1 MSRRPRQLLVAISAG
16 VMLVGGAALSP
27 ALADSDP
34 QTDTQTDTQTV
45 SYHGYE
51 VDVPVSWRVVDLDAD
66 PGACIRFDSPAVYV
80 GAPGEVSD
88 CPAGISGGRTAGL
101 VISPLDAKAA
111 ATATVDTAAVTTG
124 TGAANAESVNHRI
137 QLAVEDAGVLVSAA
151 HNSQTEDQVRGILD
165 SARLGDG
172 AMAARLSS
180 FDTGAARAE
189 VAPIVAPGTLND
201 NAFDTCTAQS
211 QSTMDAWRES
221 PFRAV
226 GIYTSGVNRACGQDL
241 LTPEWVG
248 TQAANGWQFIVIHH
262 GLEAPCNPRYD
273 EVFSTDPATARQQGV
288 DEANAAVGAATALGF
303 GPGSA
308 VYVDIEAYDGCTDAV
323 MSFVSGWAEGLK
335 AAGWLSGMY
344 SSGASG
350 VADLC
355 ANYENGQYTMPD
367 HLWFAWWNDQAN
379 TDSGQY
385 CSNDY
390 FTGGRRL
397 HQYVGDT
404 SETYG
409 GVTVNIDRD
418 FLDVVA
424 PA

>member
-1 MSRRPRQLLVAISAG
+1 
-16 VMLVGGAALSP
+16 LS
-27 ALADSDP
+27 
-34 QTDTQTDTQTV
+34 
-45 SYHGYE
+45 
-51 VDVPVSWRVVDLDAD
+51 AD
-66 PGACIRFDSPAVYV
+66 PAACVRFDAPAVYL
-80 GAPGEVSD
+80 GTPGEVSN
-88 CPAGISGGRTAGL
+88 CPADISGGRTAGL
-101 VISPLDAKAA
+101 VISPLDATAA
-111 ATATVDTAAVTTG
+111 ATVTADTAATTTG
-124 TGAANAESVNHRI
+124 AGSARAESVDGRI
-137 QLAVEDAGVLVSAA
+137 QLAVEDAGVLVSAV
-151 HNSQTEDQVRGILD
+151 HNSRTEEQVRAVLD
-165 SARLGDG
+165 SARLGDD
-172 AMAARLSS
+172 AKAARLES
-180 FDTGAARAE
+180 FHTEDATAHA
-189 VAPIVAPGTLND
+189 APIVAPGTLND

-226 GIYTSGVNRACGQDL
+226 GIYSSGVNRACGQDL

-248 TQAANGWQFIVIHH
+248 TQFANGWQFIVIHH

-288 DEANAAVGAATALGF
+288 DEANAAIGAATALGF

-308 VYVDIEAYDGCTDAV
+308 IYVDIEAYDGCTDSV
-323 MSFVSGWAEGLK
+323 LSFVSGWSEGLR

-355 ANYENGQYTMPD
+355 ANYDNGAYVMPD
-367 HLWFAWWNDQAN
+367 HLWFAWWNERAD

-390 FTGGRRL
+390 FTNGRRL
-397 HQYVGDT
+397 HQYTGDT
-404 SETYG
+404 PETYG

-418 FLDVVA
+418 YLDVG
-424 PA
+424 PAA

>member
-1 MSRRPRQLLVAISAG
+1 MSRRSRRLFVAMSAG
-16 VMLVGGAALSP
+16 AVLAGGLVTLP
-27 ALADSDP
+27 ALADSGMR
-34 QTDTQTDTQTV
+34 TV

-51 VDVPVSWRVVDLDAD
+51 VDVPASWRVVELAAD
-66 PGACIRFDSPAVYV
+66 PSACVRFDSPAVYL
-80 GAPGEVSD
+80 GTPGEVSD
-88 CPAGISGGRTAGL
+88 CPATVSGGRTAGL
-101 VISPLDAKAA
+101 VISPLSAKSA
-111 ATATVDTAAVTTG
+111 ATATEDTATATTE
-124 TGAANAESVNHRI
+124 TGAAKARSVNDRI

-151 HNSQTEDQVRGILD
+151 HTSRTEDQVRAVLD

-172 AMAARLSS
+172 ARAARLAS
-180 FDTGAARAE
+180 FDTGTAKAAA
-189 VAPIVAPGTLND
+189 APIVAPGTLND
-201 NAFDTCTAQS
+201 NGFDTCTAQS

-221 PFRAV
+221 PFKAV

-248 TQAANGWQFIVIHH
+248 TQFANGWQFIVIHH

-288 DEANAAVGAATALGF
+288 DEANGAIEVATGLGF
-303 GPGSA
+303 GAGSA
-308 VYVDIEAYDGCTDAV
+308 IYVDIEAYDGCTESV
-323 MSFVSGWAEGLK
+323 MSFVSGWAEGLR

-344 SSGASG
+344 SSGSSG

-355 ANYENGQYTMPD
+355 ANYTNDQYTMPD
-367 HLWFAWWNDQAN
+367 HLWFGWWNGQAD

-390 FTGGRRL
+390 FTDGRRL

-418 FLDVVA
+418 FLDVKA
-424 PA
+424 AA